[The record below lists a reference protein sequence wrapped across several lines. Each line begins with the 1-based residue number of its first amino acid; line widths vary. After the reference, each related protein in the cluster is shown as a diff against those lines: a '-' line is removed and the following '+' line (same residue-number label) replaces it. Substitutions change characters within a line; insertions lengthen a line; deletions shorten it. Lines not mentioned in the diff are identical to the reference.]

1 MLLPSDTLLA
11 ASAYTA
17 DRSPRRAP
25 FALTATSDRG
35 FLPGVRLLS
44 RVRPL
49 TVWALVPLAAV
60 PGAARL
66 ALAAPSDDESAIAEL
81 SRAQPHS
88 ALVKEPVRRAN
99 EALARAKAMDR
110 AGDASHARL
119 ARALAHL
126 WARVAFDLIRASAL
140 EQKARL
146 AEKNL
151 DELETKTVRGR
162 ALLEETAARRG
173 RAKEALEQ
181 LEREPP
187 PPPPTAKP
195 PGAKPKGGKP
205 KAAAPERDP

>member
-1 MLLPSDTLLA
+1 
-11 ASAYTA
+11 
-17 DRSPRRAP
+17 
-25 FALTATSDRG
+25 LTATSDRG
-35 FLPGVRLLS
+35 FLPGVRLLK
-44 RVRPL
+44 RVLLFIPFVGVICAPRF
-49 TVWALVPLAAV
+49 
-60 PGAARL
+60 
-66 ALAAPSDDESAIAEL
+66 ALAAQSDDESAIAEL
-81 SRAQPHS
+81 SRDQPHS

-110 AGDASHARL
+110 TGDTSHARL

-146 AEKNL
+146 AERNL

-195 PGAKPKGGKP
+195 PGAKSKGVKS